1 MARRNRKPSAPRQI
15 GHANDDAPL
24 VANDAVRVKE
34 GPSARLLR
42 QMLSRAHAEQAEAAY
57 RMAPKPE
64 REEPLT
70 HDQLKRLRKAE
81 RKLRSND
88 PAVKAAGMA
97 DMAKI
102 EGERRA
108 RADLARRDA
117 AIGETLELERLRDPT
132 VKADVSSAQ
141 TTKGRIHLA
150 NRDGMAML
158 LSRGSITK
166 EQARAGMVYRGQW
179 EAANRSLKSGLN
191 FIGGAAA
198 NDGADPAAAAR
209 REVVR
214 FERLVVNS
222 TDKANEQGRRLLCL
236 REIAGAGR
244 PMTDLS
250 GKGES
255 LKRHMLSLR
264 AALDAIA

>member
-1 MARRNRKPSAPRQI
+1 MGRPKRKPSPPRVI
-15 GHANDDAPL
+15 GANDDAPL
-24 VANDAVRVKE
+24 IANDVRVKE
-34 GPSARLLR
+34 GPSARILR

-57 RMAPKPE
+57 RAAPKPE

-70 HDQLKRLRKAE
+70 IDQLKRLRKAE

-88 PAVKAAGMA
+88 PAVKAAGVS

-102 EGERRA
+102 ERERQT

-117 AIGETLELERLRDPT
+117 AIGETLELERLRDPD
-132 VKADVSSAQ
+132 VKVEVSSAQ
-141 TTKGRIHLA
+141 TTKGRIQLG
-150 NRDGMAML
+150 NRDGLAML

-179 EAANRSLKSGLN
+179 EAANRSIKSGLN
-191 FIGGAAA
+191 FTIGPAA
-198 NDGADPAAAAR
+198 NDGVDRAEKAR

-214 FERLVVNS
+214 MERMVADS

-255 LKRHMLSLR
+255 LKRHMLSFR